1 MITVKNISKSFG
13 DKLVLDDISLS
24 FRRGM
29 TNLVIGESGSGKTVL
44 MKICTGLVEPDA
56 GEVLFNDIRFPIG
69 LKILEWT
76 YEKIWA
82 YCFKAEHCSIP

>member
-29 TNLVIGESGSGKTVL
+29 TNLVIGESG
-44 MKICTGLVEPDA
+44 
-56 GEVLFNDIRFPIG
+56 
-69 LKILEWT
+69 
-76 YEKIWA
+76 
-82 YCFKAEHCSIP
+82 